1 MEKMPFS
8 EALHAVLPAMEH
20 PAHHDTASTD
30 WRACLPV
37 ISTGAGSL
45 RQLRAD
51 DAESLFAL
59 LTTEEVARFI
69 SPPPTSVEGF
79 RKFIAWAAREQAEG
93 RYACFAVTPAGSD
106 VAVGIFQVRQLDPS
120 FDTAEW
126 GFVMGSA
133 HWGTG
138 LFAAL
143 APAVVDFAF
152 TTIGVRRLEARA
164 AVANGRGNGALAK
177 VGAVK
182 EAVLRQSFFRHGR
195 YLDQQ
200 LWTILANDW
209 NATRQGPAPRHTRL
223 H

>member
-20 PAHHDTASTD
+20 PTHHQTTTSD
-30 WRACLPV
+30 WRAHLPMLT
-37 ISTGAGSL
+37 SGAGSL
-45 RQLRAD
+45 RQLRAE
-51 DAESLFAL
+51 DAESLFEL

-79 RKFIAWAAREQAEG
+79 RKFIAWAAREQAAG

-126 GFVMGSA
+126 GFVIGSA

-152 TTIGVRRLEARA
+152 DTIGVRRLEARA

-182 EAVLRQSFFRHGR
+182 EAVLRQSFFRNGR

-200 LWTILANDW
+200 LWAILADDW
-209 NATRQGPAPRHTRL
+209 SAIREARAPRTSRL